1 MNKALTLNSSA
12 IDDNFALLWVMNY
25 RQSDASFFC
34 LLIRTGLL
42 LQYKANCF
50 KCNSCNVLKLKS
62 GMKSCRKLG
71 LGNCSLESLNK
82 LKQHQLH
89 VGCNVQ
95 GGRHKMLIYNHF
107 GLISTECTVFLAW
120 ITFGQSCL
128 NFDFLARVYVTLLQM
143 TLH

>member
-1 MNKALTLNSSA
+1 MNKALILNSSA

-25 RQSDASFFC
+25 GQSDATFFANSFE
-34 LLIRTGLL
+34 RGLL

-62 GMKSCRKLG
+62 GMESCPKLG

-107 GLISTECTVFLAW
+107 G
-120 ITFGQSCL
+120 
-128 NFDFLARVYVTLLQM
+128 TLLTSSSIHQ
-143 TLH
+143 

>member
-1 MNKALTLNSSA
+1 ME
-12 IDDNFALLWVMNY
+12 
-25 RQSDASFFC
+25 
-34 LLIRTGLL
+34 
-42 LQYKANCF
+42 
-50 KCNSCNVLKLKS
+50 
-62 GMKSCRKLG
+62 SCRKLG

-107 GLISTECTVFLAW
+107 GLMSTECTVFLAW
-120 ITFGQSCL
+120 ITFGQACL

-143 TLH
+143 TYIEYSE